1 MWFDFLKRLRNNS
14 SSSRFCLDLNTHC
27 RYNTSIFW
35 SGYILVPHQSI
46 TALHIQPKCKLPT
59 PKCGLT
65 WQRQQTEDTGKL
77 TTSYSSRKIAAV
89 TGDWKDRP
97 PAEAP
102 WFHGHRHG
110 VQPLT
115 VSTPF
120 CHTASLCGK
129 LHVLCGFAFALM
141 GLCLT
146 STSNHRFQISE
157 KKKLVKVLL

>member
-14 SSSRFCLDLNTHC
+14 SSSRFCLDLNTRC
-27 RYNTSIFW
+27 RYNTSICW

-102 WFHGHRHG
+102 RFPWALPWRTAADSEY
-110 VQPLT
+110 PLLSHSLPLWKASHP
-115 VSTPF
+115 VRFRF
-120 CHTASLCGK
+120 CSDGA
-129 LHVLCGFAFALM
+129 VLNVDVKSSFPNKWKEE
-141 GLCLT
+141 T
-146 STSNHRFQISE
+146 S
-157 KKKLVKVLL
+157 